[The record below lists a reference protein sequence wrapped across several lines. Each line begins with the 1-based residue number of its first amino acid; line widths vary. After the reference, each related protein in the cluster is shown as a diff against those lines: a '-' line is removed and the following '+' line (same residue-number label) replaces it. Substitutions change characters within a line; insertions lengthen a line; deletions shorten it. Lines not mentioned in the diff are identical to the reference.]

1 VGIEDVIKPMAT
13 KLRKFE
19 INFGLVFD
27 KFDSNKNNRL
37 SANELADAI
46 QIHQQ
51 TDLKDEEI
59 EILRVFFKNKFNL
72 NGQGEPQINRSQFVS
87 LMETKFENKFDK

>member
-1 VGIEDVIKPMAT
+1 MGIEDVIKPMAT
-13 KLRKFE
+13 KLRKFG

-27 KFDSNKNNRL
+27 KFDSSKNNRL
-37 SANELADAI
+37 SSTELADAI
-46 QIHQQ
+46 QIHLQ

-72 NGQGEPQINRSQFVS
+72 SGQGEPQINRSQFVS
-87 LMETKFENKFDK
+87 LMETKFEN